1 MDKKIKDLYELWLA
15 KASGDEDLIKELKTM
30 DEDTIKDAFYK
41 ELEFGTAGLR
51 GIIGAGTNRMNI
63 YVVKKAA
70 QGIANYVNKNYQ
82 GNKSIAIG
90 YDSRIKSK
98 LFAEISA
105 MVFAAN
111 GIKTYVYSDIIPTPC
126 VSYAIRYLSC
136 VSGVM
141 VTASHNPSKYNG
153 YKVYGPSGCQIS
165 SKMSDDILAEIQKLD
180 VFKDIKELDYQE
192 GLEKKMIE
200 PMPQEVFDSF
210 MEEVNK
216 LKIAKEEELDKN
228 IKIVYTPLH
237 GVGLKPVLKILRDNG
252 YENIVVVKEQEQPD
266 GTFPTTSYPNPES
279 MQALD
284 LARKYAKE
292 NEADIII
299 ATDPDSDRVGL
310 VAKDDKGE
318 YITISGNQTGMLLLD
333 YLARCRLEQNKMPK
347 HPVCVRSVV
356 TTDMIDRIAK
366 KYGIEVRAVLTGFK
380 YIGGEVNNLEEEGRT
395 SDLILAFEESIGF
408 LTGSHVRDK
417 DAVNASL
424 LIAEMA
430 AFYKKKKMTL
440 LDRLDEI
447 YNELGYSLNNTYS
460 YEFAGQQGMSKMN
473 AIMEDFRKGIKE
485 FGDYKVLEM
494 IDYQKGVANLPKSNI
509 VKFILDGGSS
519 LIIRPSGTEPKIKV
533 YLFLYGENR
542 KEVSQ
547 KELRLM
553 ADIAKIIK

>member
-509 VKFILDGGSS
+509 VRFILDGGSS

>member
-509 VKFILDGGSS
+509 VKFILNGGSS

>member
-1 MDKKIKDLYELWLA
+1 MDKKIKDSYELWLA
-15 KASGDEDLIKELKTM
+15 KAGGDEDLIKELKTM

-82 GNKSIAIG
+82 GNMSIAIG

-98 LFAEISA
+98 LFAKISA

-180 VFKDIKELDYQE
+180 VFEDIKELDYQE

-310 VAKDDKGE
+310 VAKDDKSE

>member
-51 GIIGAGTNRMNI
+51 GISGAGTNRMNI

-192 GLEKKMIE
+192 GLENKMIE

-292 NEADIII
+292 DEADIII

-356 TTDMIDRIAK
+356 TTDMIDHIAK

-447 YNELGYSLNNTYS
+447 HNELGYSLNNTYS

>member
-15 KASGDEDLIKELKTM
+15 KASGDEGLIKELKTM

-440 LDRLDEI
+440 LNRLDEI